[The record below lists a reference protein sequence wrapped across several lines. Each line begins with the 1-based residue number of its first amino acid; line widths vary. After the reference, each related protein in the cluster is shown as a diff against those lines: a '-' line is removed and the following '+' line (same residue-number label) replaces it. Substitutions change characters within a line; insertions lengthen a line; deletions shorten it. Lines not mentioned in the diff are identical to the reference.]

1 MINDTN
7 HIDKLIEGR
16 VDESIKLFAE
26 DITKRIEKFL
36 FDNGTDRH
44 CRFYQIYEWHNGK
57 PVAYTPISTD
67 VYCETLQYIIAKTV
81 KDKMVERD
89 TKFLLDKM
97 NSLIK

>member
-1 MINDTN
+1 MIKDTT

-16 VDESIKLFAE
+16 VDETIKVFAE
-26 DITKRIEKFL
+26 DITKQIEKFL
-36 FDNGTDRH
+36 FDNGADSH
-44 CRFYQIYEWHNGK
+44 YRFYQIYEWHNGN

-67 VYCETLQYIIAKTV
+67 GYCETLRYVITKTI
-81 KDKMVERD
+81 KNKMIERD